1 MDWTLKTLIPEHFS
15 FTNFN
20 ELFSW
25 IDKNYNL
32 ILDRGQIYS
41 MYVEDCDETYVA
53 CGDGSTVFG
62 KLTKW
67 SKWNVNDKG
76 VKLSDIRT
84 DIV

>member
-15 FTNFN
+15 FINFN
-20 ELFSW
+20 ELLSW

-32 ILDRGQIYS
+32 VLEPGQIYS
-41 MYVEDCDETYVA
+41 MYVEDFDETYVA

-67 SKWNVNDKG
+67 SKWSENDKG
-76 VKLSDIRT
+76 VKLNDIRT